1 MTQPLE
7 NITIYSPI
15 KDARPYGVFPVTDSC
30 ERSATV
36 MGDDYVKLSFKAVER
51 YVFGAFAY
59 IYYDNQLFFLKET
72 YRPTNK
78 GSYYEYEVKF
88 VSVANM
94 LDKHICFRY
103 VDVVGEDVAPEPE
116 INMNGTLQDMATII
130 LDAIKGAV
138 QRMDSNLYY
147 AYILQRLVVAE
158 DILQGTD
165 LKTFSFSGQN
175 IADVLTQVVNEYD
188 TEWWVSQPEKDT
200 VLLHLCKCECNDT
213 ILVSDQYKDT
223 GNALQPYASRG
234 LLSCEYAQDWT
245 NIAQKI
251 IPFGS
256 DRNLTRKQALQDVNG
271 NSMYVSYGKHLRLAP
286 NTTYSVKGRD
296 GNTTQITTD
305 NIGALTNTGVQ
316 SGIETTKTYEDIY
329 PRCHFKVLSVNV
341 KGTDNPIY
349 TITAGAI
356 KADGQTVM
364 TYTEMKTAG
373 LLPLRIEP
381 NETLSVIFESGYL
394 NGREFEVA
402 LKTKNSEWT
411 LSIVPDG
418 DKDNGVQVPFGNFI
432 PRVGDTFAIFHMI
445 MPEYYITRAQEELA
459 QATYDDLLAIE
470 DTRPEIKCKTEP
482 LFFANQ
488 HLCLGQRV
496 GVYSELFGNVTF
508 TPAGEPT
515 EDSTLFVSRVTSFS
529 HSLTTPNSADFKLA
543 SARIEGRLTA
553 IENSI
558 ADQTDDIRGLEQ
570 RAINLSRRGW
580 HDATE
585 MKDMLNSLASEMMLV
600 GVEKNQFAFTPSI
613 ECVNDEVAKVFHHLH
628 VSAGTLQHTQ
638 EPYIKYANSGK
649 WEINLTD
656 LTTDEQ
662 GNILDPSTPYYLY
675 AKCAEGVTTAEIVL
689 SENSKDSDTDYLLMG
704 ILSSVFE
711 DEQDGTAYRVFN
723 RSNGYTQ
730 IAGGTITTEQIQ
742 DQTRSLIIDFQHNP
756 PRIIAKDRAEI
767 IGNISFY
774 APDGGIYNISD
785 YLDDEYGYLKR
796 ALNKGTTEISGGLLM
811 TNVLALKN
819 EQGTISAG
827 MSGLQGDI
835 NHPEN
840 VLMWGGGTY
849 QQALYASKN
858 AEYKKSSNGTPIT
871 TLIKKDGTCKIG
883 IFRINDTQAIVKT
896 NNGTVIIDTN
906 TGICCYRNE
915 GTDPIIV
922 ISTKELPPLETL
934 KGDIERHSGGQG
946 GLLEGTYTKSAQYTI
961 DEISTPVKVLATIY
975 VGDNA
980 TVMVSSRVNFQVIP
994 NSSLRNV
1001 GTEWKDYAYITDS
1014 NGQRV
1019 DGKVTNSQATFNIRE
1034 AGTYTINV
1042 WSTISGLE
1050 WSPNYDED
1058 QRYEVRALCEESYFS
1073 YEYSYRVAKKQTMIA
1088 YGGIFSYIG
1097 EQKYLYYKDGVGLD
1111 CRMGENRLQITND
1124 GIFMDGLP
1132 TSSDR
1137 LSKGQLYTDNNHNVK
1152 VIP

>member
-51 YVFGAFAY
+51 YVFEAFSY

-78 GSYYEYEVKF
+78 GSYYEYDVKF

-116 INMNGTLQDMATII
+116 INMNGTLQDMATI
-130 LDAIKGAV
+130 LFDAIRGAV

-296 GNTTQITTD
+296 GNTTTITTD

-364 TYTEMKTAG
+364 TYDEMKAEG

-508 TPAGEPT
+508 TQAGEPT

-580 HDATE
+580 HDASE

-662 GNILDPSTPYYLY
+662 DNTLDPSTPYYLY
-675 AKCAEGVTTAEIVL
+675 AKCAEGTTTAEIVL
-689 SENSKDSDTDYLLMG
+689 SEYSKDSDTDYLLMG

-742 DQTRSLIIDFQHNP
+742 DPTRSLIIDFQHNP
-756 PRIIAKDRAEI
+756 PRIIAKDTAEI
-767 IGNISFY
+767 IGNIVFK
-774 APDGGIYNISD
+774 ATDGQNYKID
-785 YLDDEYGYLKR
+785 KYLDDEYGYLKK
-796 ALNKGTTEISGGLLM
+796 ALKGTTEIVGGLVLANTILLKDSAGQVYSGWTGLAEDCGDIVFWSGGDF
-811 TNVLALKN
+811 ASAKA
-819 EQGTISAG
+819 GTAKYILYKDGSA
-827 MSGLQGDI
+827 SY
-835 NHPEN
+835 
-840 VLMWGGGTY
+840 GGG
-849 QQALYASKN
+849 K
-858 AEYKKSSNGTPIT
+858 
-871 TLIKKDGTCKIG
+871 IKIDATNRKV
-883 IFRINDTQAIVKT
+883 IV
-896 NNGTVIIDTN
+896 
-906 TGICCYRNE
+906 Y
-915 GTDPIIV
+915 
-922 ISTKELPPLETL
+922 
-934 KGDIERHSGGQG
+934 
-946 GLLEGTYTKSAQYTI
+946 EGTYTDRAGGVHPKERI
-961 DEISTPVKVLATIY
+961 IISPE
-975 VGDNA
+975 D
-980 TVMVSSRVNFQVIP
+980 
-994 NSSLRNV
+994 
-1001 GTEWKDYAYITDS
+1001 
-1014 NGQRV
+1014 
-1019 DGKVTNSQATFNIRE
+1019 VT
-1034 AGTYTINV
+1034 
-1042 WSTISGLE
+1042 
-1050 WSPNYDED
+1050 
-1058 QRYEVRALCEESYFS
+1058 
-1073 YEYSYRVAKKQTMIA
+1073 
-1088 YGGIFSYIG
+1088 SYI
-1097 EQKYLYYKDGVGLD
+1097 
-1111 CRMGENRLQITND
+1111 
-1124 GIFMDGLP
+1124 P
-1132 TSSDR
+1132 TSSGTTTRPGYTNEGNAITVIGRDGILSAANGSNYFYLKNDGTR
-1137 LSKGQLYTDNNHNVK
+1137 QTLYLKGLEKVDTIEQIGDYGKVCVADEGCFADAFTEIIANIAAVQAIGAISGTGCVFRPEAFKGYVTQMLSKFKFLITK
-1152 VIP
+1152 